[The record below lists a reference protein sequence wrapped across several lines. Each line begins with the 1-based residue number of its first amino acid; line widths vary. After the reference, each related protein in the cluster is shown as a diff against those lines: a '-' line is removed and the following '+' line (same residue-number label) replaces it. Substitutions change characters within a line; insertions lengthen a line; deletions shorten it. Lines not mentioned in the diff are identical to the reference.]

1 MSDIYDPI
9 DSFVSE
15 VKRNVGFLDKLV
27 FPRVSLLLGI
37 VGVLIAIALLL
48 KLKTIN
54 SNLICN

>member
-48 KLKTIN
+48 K
-54 SNLICN
+54 